1 MRRLRRACWDERG
14 FTLPEVLIIPILLGI
29 LFGIAT
35 STWFGVVESRRV
47 DSATNQLAADLR
59 LAHTSASNRL
69 TEYRVAYV
77 SGGNINCAGRSATD
91 ADPEA
96 RPDYCL
102 LQQNGGSYQQTAHFL
117 PERTV
122 ISGAGL
128 NVDATISTLLG
139 SADTRTIKF
148 NTNGTAESGGGLPVG
163 VTDIRLTVAADDGS
177 PNHIIDV
184 NAATSRIKIDP

>member
-1 MRRLRRACWDERG
+1 MSRRVSWRHEHG
-14 FTLPEVLIIPILLGI
+14 FTVIEMLVTIIIMGI
-29 LFGIAT
+29 VFAIAS

-59 LAHTSASNRL
+59 LAHTGASNRL
-69 TEYRVAYV
+69 IEYRVAYV
-77 SGGNINCAGRSATD
+77 SGGNINCAGSSATD
-91 ADPEA
+91 PDPEA

-102 LQQNGGSYQQTAHFL
+102 LRRNGGSYQQTARFL

-122 ISGAGL
+122 ISGTGL

-148 NTNGTAESGGGLPVG
+148 NANGTAESGGGLPVG
-163 VTDIRLTVAADDGS
+163 GADIRPTVAADDGNPS
-177 PNHIIDV
+177 HIIDV
-184 NAATSRIKIDP
+184 NPATSRIKIDP